1 MNVQSQKENVVP
13 TVRIQSTEEKEAS
26 NTNEMLTSQATK
38 EAIPETSTPVGIKP
52 ISEADILQTVPR
64 TYRTQAEGLLS
75 WLTRNPKEVS
85 WNHNGEVT
93 IDGSALPG
101 SSIADLVNDSLR
113 LRNGFKPIGREAFAK
128 TLAKINTSESIVR
141 NDDIRKQMIRYKIEE
156 LPTLTPS
163 PPEKVKQFSISNTTI
178 FC

>member
-1 MNVQSQKENVVP
+1 M
-13 TVRIQSTEEKEAS
+13 
-26 NTNEMLTSQATK
+26 
-38 EAIPETSTPVGIKP
+38 
-52 ISEADILQTVPR
+52 QTVPR

-113 LRNGFKPIGREAFAK
+113 LRNGFKPIGRKAFAK
-128 TLAKINTSESIVR
+128 TLAKINTPESIVR
-141 NDDIRKQMIRYKIEE
+141 NDDIRKQMIRYKIEK

-163 PPEKVKQFSISNTTI
+163 PPEKVKQLFLTPPSSFLLLNQAEKVLLHLEEM
-178 FC
+178 